1 MNEHN
6 DNLVRLIHDAG
17 GQVGPLDGID
27 GDRMARRAIRHERVR
42 RGAIG
47 GAMALAVAA
56 LVTVGGLVVGGK
68 QVLPGAWFSGDVPD
82 GWTEVSAAGLTL
94 GVPPDFEP
102 YEAMGPVEAW
112 GIDPEDE
119 GDWGMIAASS
129 VMVQPAADDEPLPE
143 EYGRPVEADVQG
155 AASAEYAWQQDVEP
169 GEFVG
174 ELLVELES
182 GRTVRVFVLLTDA
195 PEPERTFEQLVD
207 TVRVDRSFDESD
219 LPAVED
225 ERQTLDVILDL
236 PADWQVQ
243 EHQGLRFGVPGDWVE
258 DDVSA
263 ARDARW
269 ADLSMNDAA
278 GECRLQMS
286 ALPIPREPDED
297 FGYSTYLV
305 EPPPGADRA
314 GAEMNPQ
321 DDELGASI
329 EVRRDGGRAYYID
342 LRLPPG
348 EDSERIVRTIAGN
361 LEFTAEADDVPSY
374 EDLEDAR
381 TLVDDAPEIPEDWV
395 TVDGRGFRLR
405 VPPDWA
411 APDDTEDDEV
421 VLNSPSYDEPGD
433 EEGVSLG
440 ASVVEAGVTGYG
452 EIPIGGYRLDVPG
465 ADRTVI
471 RMVDYTAYGEAETFS
486 PVVEATLPDGS
497 HLTVGYDGPGPESEE
512 RFWQILGTL
521 EVVDP

>member
-1 MNEHN
+1 MNEHS
-6 DNLVRLIHDAG
+6 DNLVKLIHDAA
-17 GQVGPLDGID
+17 GQVEPLDGID

-47 GAMALAVAA
+47 GVMALAVAA
-56 LVTVGGLVVGGK
+56 LVTVGGLVAGGK

-102 YEAMGPVEAW
+102 YEAMGDVSAW

-129 VMVQPAADDEPLPE
+129 VMVLPAADDEPLPE
-143 EYGRPVEADVQG
+143 EYGRPVEVDVQG
-155 AASAEYAWQQDVEP
+155 AASAEYAWQKGGES

-174 ELLVELES
+174 ELHVGLES

-219 LPAVED
+219 LPVYED

-263 ARDARW
+263 ARDDRW

-278 GECRLQMS
+278 GEFRMQVS
-286 ALPIPREPDED
+286 AVPIPQEPDED
-297 FGYSTYLV
+297 FGYSTDIV
-305 EPPPGADRA
+305 EPPPGADRM
-314 GAEMNPQ
+314 GVEMDAQ
-321 DDELGASI
+321 EDELRASI
-329 EVRRDGGRAYYID
+329 EVRREGGRAYYID

-348 EDSERIVRTIAGN
+348 EDSDRVVRTIAGN
-361 LEFTAEADDVPSY
+361 LEFTTEADEVPSY

-381 TLVDDAPEIPEDWV
+381 TLVDDAPGVPENWV
-395 TVDGRGFRLR
+395 TVDGQGFSLR

-411 APDDTEDDEV
+411 APDDTEDDEI
-421 VLNSPSYDEPGD
+421 VLDSPAGDEPG
-433 EEGVSLG
+433 ESLN

-452 EIPIGGYRLDVPG
+452 AIPIGGYRLDVPG
-465 ADRTVI
+465 AEQTVI
-471 RMVDYTAYGEAETFS
+471 RMGDYTAYGEGELFS
-486 PVVEATLPDGS
+486 AFVEATLADGS
-497 HLTVGYDGPGPESEE
+497 HLTLGYDGPGAESEE

-521 EVVDP
+521 EVVTP